1 MEGIRAKARARV
13 LAEFLFKGNFPST
26 RFQNG
31 TEIYASGVN
40 STSSNSSSFSG
51 SVMSQ
56 GGDSSML
63 QEALDDA
70 TYRKLLK
77 HQATFERSR
86 FEDTAQRLLY
96 GYSIKVDVSRTVL
109 LDNLQVLL
117 GKHGL
122 HNIGIIHKG

>member
-1 MEGIRAKARARV
+1 MLAKARARV

-26 RFQNG
+26 HFQSG
-31 TEIYASGVN
+31 MEIYANCVN

-56 GGDSSML
+56 GGNSSML
-63 QEALDDA
+63 QAALDDA

-77 HQATFERSR
+77 LQATFERIR
-86 FEDTAQRLLY
+86 FEDTNY
-96 GYSIKVDVSRTVL
+96 YKIKVNVSRTRL
-109 LDNLQVLL
+109 LENLQVLL

-122 HNIGIIHKG
+122 HYIGIIHKG